1 MNRPPFPPMA
11 IPSMAHHARKN
22 SMAYI
27 LGKAILFSS
36 FQFAIGSVEMSS
48 KFSVKN
54 FSTDQATLN
63 NAIIALREYII
74 IGLFW
79 TFGTSLIFYANYGVK
94 GMLLNI
100 LCNVLIIAWI
110 YFSYQ
115 KAFNIAAKKYNLQNT
130 PMWSAKELEEG
141 MIGAAAG

>member
-1 MNRPPFPPMA
+1 MISPEPLEMLMH
-11 IPSMAHHARKN
+11 SQMRKT
-22 SMAYI
+22 SFAYI

-54 FSTDQATLN
+54 FSKDQPTLD
-63 NAIIALREYII
+63 NAIIALRDYII
-74 IGLFW
+74 IGVFW
-79 TFGTSLIFYANYGVK
+79 TIGTSLIFYANYGWR
-94 GMLLNI
+94 GMAMNI

-115 KAFNIAAKKYNLQNT
+115 NSFRIAAKKYNLVHTNLF
-130 PMWSAKELEEG
+130 AVHEEKV
-141 MIGAAAG
+141 

>member
-1 MNRPPFPPMA
+1 MNAPMNRPPFPPMA
-11 IPSMAHHARKN
+11 IPSLAALSRKN

-54 FSTDQATLN
+54 FSTDQTTLD
-63 NAIIALREYII
+63 NAIIALRDYII

-79 TFGTSLIFYANYGVK
+79 TLGTSLIFYANYGMK
-94 GMLLNI
+94 GMLMNVM
-100 LCNVLIIAWI
+100 CNLLIISWI

-115 KAFNIAAKKYNLQNT
+115 NAFNVAAKKYSLTNT
-130 PMWSAKELEEG
+130 PMWKVEG
-141 MIGAAAG
+141 EKS

>member
-1 MNRPPFPPMA
+1 M
-11 IPSMAHHARKN
+11 SRKN

-54 FSTDQATLN
+54 FSDKQTTLD
-63 NAIIALREYII
+63 NAIIALRDYII

-79 TFGTSLIFYANYGVK
+79 TFGTSLIFYANYGMR
-94 GMLLNI
+94 GMMLNV
-100 LCNVLIIAWI
+100 LCNLLIIGWI

-115 KAFNIAAKKYNLQNT
+115 KAFNIAAKKHSLKNT
-130 PMWSAKELEEG
+130 PMWSAEDEHV
-141 MIGAAAG
+141 

>member
-1 MNRPPFPPMA
+1 MYNKNVSKNQPPFAPMA
-11 IPSMAHHARKN
+11 VPSLSFSRKN

-54 FSTDQATLN
+54 FSTDQTTLDN
-63 NAIIALREYII
+63 GIIALRDYII

-79 TFGTSLIFYANYGVK
+79 TLGTSLIFFANYGMK
-94 GMLLNI
+94 GMLLNVM
-100 LCNVLIIAWI
+100 CNILIIGWI
-110 YFSYQ
+110 YYSYQ
-115 KAFNIAAKKYNLQNT
+115 KAFDIAAKNHNLTNT
-130 PMWSAKELEEG
+130 PMWSATENK
-141 MIGAAAG
+141 I